1 LSKRWSGVT
10 MTRLISTPRS
20 KNGQNVL
27 ARVGESMVIV

>member
-1 LSKRWSGVT
+1 

-20 KNGQNVL
+20 KHGQNVL